1 MANITV
7 SSTQSNISVDST
19 TNTVTVTSVPS
30 NITVSPSLSV
40 PNSVIRNAI
49 SNTFPILYD
58 VSTGVISI
66 DEDAIVD
73 ETVVDNGALSGNITL
88 DLDAGRLH
96 KVDFAGNIS
105 GIDFTNMDT
114 GASATVIFTQDGIG
128 GSILDVD
135 TYPSLWTDWKFASSS
150 TDVDSS
156 PSAWTVMSV
165 FYDGTDH
172 YASLVLEQSISI
184 QTADIQDGAVTT
196 AKIEDGAVTNPK
208 LANSNIIINGTVA
221 TLGGNVTLEADAN
234 LESFSVTTASAS
246 GNGTLSYSNTTG
258 VFTFTPADTSLATKT
273 TDDLTEGSTNQY
285 FTTDKANTAIGAYT
299 GTITGL
305 TGGLPNLTDDVTT
318 TGIITAGNDAT
329 DTHSFT
335 GNIDVTGNIE
345 VSGNLNYRN
354 VEDLYVQ
361 DQSITLNANAASDA
375 DIFIIANR
383 PSGSNAWIQWN
394 ETTDR
399 WGIRPSDGVTV
410 NIPLL
415 TDYSV
420 TQNPTFGGATG
431 SLSYN
436 NTTGV
441 FTYTPPDVSLGTK
454 DTDDLAEGS
463 TNLYLNGAGTTDNLT
478 EGSINEYYTTD
489 KANTA
494 IGAYTGSISNLTG
507 VLATTGNLD
516 LNSGTAVDN
525 LYGLK
530 WDSSV
535 NKFISSPD
543 AGTKAPDHFITI
555 EKEGTDLEAIR
566 GRIARSGAFGWEELY
581 EKAEGTLASP
591 TALGNDDELWRVD
604 YLGHDGTD
612 YGGSGNKPSLTM
624 RVFQDDETSGVSTG
638 IVPLTYEIAGQLDGN
653 LSPFP
658 TSFMS
663 IHSDGKIVFN
673 DAGTRSFNSKT
684 GTANI
689 SRDGSIVSAA
699 DITSRT
705 SLIGAGLTV
714 ADITY
719 PTSDGTSGQAIV
731 TDGNGNLTFG
741 AVATTYGDS
750 NVDLHLNTATATT
763 GQILSW
769 DGADY
774 DWIDDGSSNADIAN
788 FLANGFGSNT
798 ITTTGDITANEFI
811 GDLDGHV
818 ATGVYN
824 NTGGTLT
831 KGTPVYISG
840 ANGDEANVAPAEN
853 DDSTKMPAMGIIK
866 ENISAGASG
875 QAVVSGVM
883 NYSSHG
889 FTLGADLYINDA
901 GGLTDIEPGGESAL
915 LQKIGKALTSN
926 FIIVQGAGRT
936 NATPNLDVGNIFLG
950 NASGKAVTAS
960 LSDQISAFSG
970 DITQMN
976 EANISR
982 IYVGED
988 NLGLDSGL
996 VTFTDLQMVKN
1007 GDSNFTSKQMS
1018 RNTNTGIQDYY
1029 VRSRGSETSPTTIN
1043 SNDRI
1048 HDNLYYAHDGTGFEK
1063 TFGQHIYQDSD
1074 TGGVSTGVVPLGMEI
1089 YTRYLGD
1096 SSAPFDMSIVKFRSN
1111 RSIEFNDQGTRG
1123 FGTGVGNAN
1132 ITQDGTINTV
1142 SGINATGNITTTS
1155 NLKTGLI
1162 RLPDS
1167 EPANSN
1173 IQIFANVIINDE
1185 DVLGIGSSQDLELV
1199 YDGTDSIIHN
1209 KTGNEL
1215 LIKSD
1220 TTDIQLSNGT
1230 SVAEFT
1236 SSGINTTGLTVASI
1250 TYPVTDGSNNQVL
1263 TTNGAGTLSFTDV
1276 GAAYGNVEVENFLSA
1291 NVVTANI
1298 DTQGN
1303 INVNQD
1309 IVVENDVT
1317 AANAV
1322 FTSSLQ
1328 PATSGGTITCQSLR
1342 VNDFAMT
1349 EPLGLNIVANSSL
1362 NSGAY
1367 VNPFKGSLVHVTGDR
1382 YGSDGA
1388 PAYWN
1393 GTNWKYLSDDANV
1406 TI

>member
-128 GSILDVD
+128 GSILDVA

-285 FTTDKANTAIGAYT
+285 FTTAKANTAIGEYT

-431 SLSYN
+431 SLSYS

-525 LYGLK
+525 LYGLN

-543 AGTKAPDHFITI
+543 AGTKAPDHLITI

-591 TALGNDDELWRVD
+591 TALGNDDELWRAD

-673 DAGTRSFNSKT
+673 DAGTRAFNSKT

-714 ADITY
+714 AKITY

-811 GDLDGHV
+811 GDLDGAV
-818 ATGVYN
+818 AAGVYN

-831 KGTPVYISG
+831 KGTPVYITG

-853 DDSTKMPAMGIIK
+853 DDATKMPAMGVIK
-866 ENISAGASG
+866 ENIAAGASG
-875 QAVVSGVM
+875 QAVVSGIM
-883 NYSSHG
+883 NFSSHG
-889 FTLGADLYINDA
+889 FTVGADLYINDA
-901 GGLTDIEPGGESAL
+901 GGLTDIEPSGESAL
-915 LQKIGKALTSN
+915 LQKMGKALTSN

-950 NASGKAVTAS
+950 NASGKAVTADFTS
-960 LSDQISAFSG
+960 EANAAILNYNG
-970 DITQMN
+970 DITRMN
-976 EANISR
+976 QANISR
-982 IYVGED
+982 ISVGGGNID
-988 NLGLDSGL
+988 LDSAL
-996 VTFTDLQMVKN
+996 LTFPDLQ
-1007 GDSNFTSKQMS
+1007 FYTQTSGERYFIGAQMS
-1018 RNTNTGIQDYY
+1018 ASTTTGITDAY
-1029 VRSRGSETSPTTIN
+1029 VKSRGNIASPSVLSN
-1043 SNDRI
+1043 NDRI
-1048 HDNLYYAHDGTGFEK
+1048 LETDYYAHDGSNYIQ
-1063 TFGQHIYQDSD
+1063 TFGEHIYHDNATSGISAG
-1074 TGGVSTGVVPLGMEI
+1074 TLPVAKEI
-1089 YTRYLGD
+1089 YTKQNGD
-1096 SSAPFDMSIVKFRSN
+1096 SSQPFDMSIVKFRAD
-1111 RSIEFNDQGTRG
+1111 RTIAFNDTGTRG
-1123 FGTGVGNAN
+1123 FGSGAGNAN
-1132 ITQDGTINTV
+1132 IQMDGTINTV
-1142 SGINATGNITTTS
+1142 SGINATGNISAGNVSTTIITATGDIS
-1155 NLKTGLI
+1155 APTMTPQDITLKSFQETVVDLGTTNGDI
-1162 RLPDS
+1162 SSSVD
-1167 EPANSN
+1167 ANQGS
-1173 IQIFANVIINDE
+1173 IFTMVANGAVTFNSIANVTA
-1185 DVLGIGSSQDLELV
+1185 GSSFVVKIKQDVTGGHALTSSMLFLGGNATLSAGANDIDV
-1199 YDGTDSIIHN
+1199 ISVLYDGTDYLAS
-1209 KTGNEL
+1209 
-1215 LIKSD
+1215 
-1220 TTDIQLSNGT
+1220 LSHD
-1230 SVAEFT
+1230 
-1236 SSGINTTGLTVASI
+1236 
-1250 TYPVTDGSNNQVL
+1250 Y
-1263 TTNGAGTLSFTDV
+1263 
-1276 GAAYGNVEVENFLSA
+1276 
-1291 NVVTANI
+1291 
-1298 DTQGN
+1298 
-1303 INVNQD
+1303 
-1309 IVVENDVT
+1309 
-1317 AANAV
+1317 
-1322 FTSSLQ
+1322 
-1328 PATSGGTITCQSLR
+1328 
-1342 VNDFAMT
+1342 
-1349 EPLGLNIVANSSL
+1349 
-1362 NSGAY
+1362 
-1367 VNPFKGSLVHVTGDR
+1367 K
-1382 YGSDGA
+1382 
-1388 PAYWN
+1388 
-1393 GTNWKYLSDDANV
+1393 
-1406 TI
+1406 